1 MIQNFSEICHSLAV
15 LYDSIVVFEL
25 KPAIARLYCMTVLSC
40 LILSP
45 ESSVELASITRS
57 CETIALIV
65 SMISCAVNFG
75 GSSLGCSHGLSAKSG
90 SQRLLVLRAVRLYT
104 FSERLSHSL
113 ALCKH

>member
-1 MIQNFSEICHSLAV
+1 VIQNFSEISHSLAV

-45 ESSVELASITRS
+45 ESSVEIASITRS

-65 SMISCAVNFG
+65 SMISCAVNFV
-75 GSSLGCSHGLSAKSG
+75 GSSSGGSHGLSAKSG
-90 SQRLLVLRAVRLYT
+90 SQRLLVLRAAYCSTLNEA
-104 FSERLSHSL
+104 SPIKSD
-113 ALCKH
+113 